1 MAIYLPVDAVHHS
14 RCSWTSFPG
23 RTSYWARTSDARSCC
38 CCAAS
43 GSYWKN
49 LKKIIVNNYLELFSL
64 KWKKKKNVDKFKS
77 YIATDF
83 FSNIL
88 TDSLRKSAYKYSW
101 FFFSLLGTYI
111 EMFQIDVSKN
121 RNHLMKISF
130 LPKHQQ
136 NFVKDFWTG
145 LWNEIKSKQ

>member
-1 MAIYLPVDAVHHS
+1 MDIFPWSDKLLGTDIWRS
-14 RCSWTSFPG
+14 KLLLLRCIWEL
-23 RTSYWARTSDARSCC
+23 
-38 CCAAS
+38 
-43 GSYWKN
+43 
-49 LKKIIVNNYLELFSL
+49 LKKLKKNNSKQLFRIVFFE
-64 KWKKKKNVDKFKS
+64 KKKKKKNVDKFKS

-101 FFFSLLGTYI
+101 FFFSLLGKYI